1 MDHLCHTISRLA
13 TVDAPILET
22 WIRHVVLGGVSA
34 ITSSPTPQVVPALLT
49 CTTSVENA
57 QNAAN
62 DTLAEA
68 MTEQV
73 PQQTTMNVIVPAV
86 ASGVEEHQ
94 ALVQENGLLLQSLT
108 SYMVKERGA
117 SCEDAAV
124 ALLKAIIPFGAQV
137 RRSTLKVFLLTKQ
150 IFHRFNSNFYF
161 KIKIMLK
168 HSVEAFSHDN
178 EILVR
183 CSTLHWKELGSAS

>member
-1 MDHLCHTISRLA
+1 M
-13 TVDAPILET
+13 
-22 WIRHVVLGGVSA
+22 GGVSA
-34 ITSSPTPQVVPALLT
+34 VTSNTTSQVVPALLT

-68 MTEQV
+68 MSEQV
-73 PQQTTMNVIVPAV
+73 TQQTTMNVTVPAV
-86 ASGVEEHQ
+86 VSGAEEHQ

-124 ALLKAIIPFGAQV
+124 ALLRAIIPFGAQV
-137 RRSTLKVFLLTKQ
+137 R
-150 IFHRFNSNFYF
+150 
-161 KIKIMLK
+161 
-168 HSVEAFSHDN
+168 
-178 EILVR
+178 
-183 CSTLHWKELGSAS
+183 